1 MKALLD
7 GEFTRMVGTKLTLS
21 NWATPDIVRY
31 SETLMHLGPKGLAHT
46 YFTSGRSELVD
57 KCIRMLRVKRK
68 KGDVVI
74 GLERQYVGHTSAA
87 ARSLSDPSGEQMPYG
102 WFDWPRVPH
111 PAEAGTD
118 ASMAAIDAVV
128 QKFGADHVLGVFVE
142 LVGERSGYTL
152 PDDFQVALNALH
164 KRTGIPVVAVE
175 TASSLG
181 RLAPNLWAADGLPLS
196 PNAVLWY
203 SGGQLG
209 HIFVDDA
216 HYVDKPLTLISTWDG
231 DEISIQR
238 AHHHLLEARTL
249 LTNHRGI
256 AFATA
261 VDEAQL
267 GGRRHGGGLW
277 QVVDVGDEARAD
289 TIRKG
294 ALRRGLRLGK
304 GMPGRIV
311 LAPPLCVSDDDI
323 QQGLARLGQAMR
335 EVG

>member
-1 MKALLD
+1 
-7 GEFTRMVGTKLTLS
+7 
-21 NWATPDIVRY
+21 
-31 SETLMHLGPKGLAHT
+31 
-46 YFTSGRSELVD
+46 
-57 KCIRMLRVKRK
+57 
-68 KGDVVI
+68 
-74 GLERQYVGHTSAA
+74 
-87 ARSLSDPSGEQMPYG
+87 
-102 WFDWPRVPH
+102 
-111 PAEAGTD
+111 
-118 ASMAAIDAVV
+118 MAAIAAVV
-128 QKFGADHVLGVFVE
+128 AQVGAAHVLGVFVE

-164 KRTGIPVVAVE
+164 KSTGIPVVAIE

-249 LTNHRGI
+249 LTHGRGI
-256 AFATA
+256 AFARA
-261 VDEAQL
+261 VDEAKPA
-267 GGRRHGGGLW
+267 GRRHGGGLW
-277 QVVDVGDEARAD
+277 QVLDVGDEARAD
-289 TIRKG
+289 AIRKG

-304 GMPGRIV
+304 GMPGRLV
-311 LAPPLCVSDDDI
+311 LAPPLCVTDDDI
-323 QQGLARLGQAMR
+323 QAGLGRLVQAMR